1 MDRIVSVCCH
11 TAQGIKVRV
20 AAVVACICAS
30 AIGAVLVLAPQ
41 AVAVID
47 AAIFVTIMA
56 LLALAPWTV

>member
-1 MDRIVSVCCH
+1 MTMDRIVSVCCY

-41 AVAVID
+41 AVWPQV
-47 AAIFVTIMA
+47 VTPELIVT
-56 LLALAPWTV
+56 PPKESR